1 MSGTSKLDDASGE
14 NKARFLV
21 DSKGHILDLDYFRN
35 LKFDGQVISRNKLPT
50 MGEPGTYSKTTGGH
64 VIVFDPDGRRMA
76 NISKE
81 RIKKYLMK

>member
-1 MSGTSKLDDASGE
+1 MSGTSKIDDASGE

-64 VIVFDPDGRRMA
+64 VIVFALMGEGWL
-76 NISKE
+76 IYLKKE
-81 RIKKYLMK
+81 LKNT

>member
-1 MSGTSKLDDASGE
+1 MPVPSLSGIKSYWD
-14 NKARFLV
+14 RF
-21 DSKGHILDLDYFRN
+21 LDYFRN